1 MWGWLLERLRTE
13 GDVGREITS
22 PVDEG
27 LLSVEEDL
35 SQRIVTPTVFDS
47 LGGCIL
53 VYIEH

>member
-13 GDVGREITS
+13 GDVGRDITS